1 MLQKIKIKPMNENMS
16 AIQIYCLF
24 SFCFLADRDF
34 GSLGG
39 GLLIEGL
46 DFSEKKLAGAA
57 SSIKAQESEI
67 CLIAFSARLACDL
80 EVSDRLRKSAEVN
93 QVGDGGLSSS

>member
-1 MLQKIKIKPMNENMS
+1 VLQKIKIKPMNENMS
-16 AIQIYCLF
+16 AIQIYF
-24 SFCFLADRDF
+24 FNFCFLADRAF

-39 GLLIEGL
+39 GLFEGL

-57 SSIKAQESEI
+57 SSTTAQESEI

-93 QVGDGGLSSS
+93 QVGDGGLPSC

>member
-16 AIQIYCLF
+16 AIQIYLF
-24 SFCFLADRDF
+24 GFCFLADRDF

-57 SSIKAQESEI
+57 SSTTAQESEI

-93 QVGDGGLSSS
+93 QVGDGGLPSC

>member
-16 AIQIYCLF
+16 AIQIYLF

-39 GLLIEGL
+39 GLFEGL

-57 SSIKAQESEI
+57 SSTTAQESEI

-93 QVGDGGLSSS
+93 QVGDGGLPSC